1 MTVAAEDY
9 SRGSRLWQQP
19 SRWVTIA
26 VNDRRSDDC
35 RIDGCRDDA
44 NLLMVVAIDEC
55 RSNDRR
61 GE

>member
-1 MTVAAEDY
+1 MATAVA
-9 SRGSRLWQQP
+9 R
-19 SRWVTIA
+19 VTIA
-26 VNDRRSDDC
+26 VNDRRSDDR

-44 NLLMVVAIDEC
+44 NLVVVVAVDEC